1 MFSTKQYRAIE
12 HPDGELW
19 LVQERS
25 FGAWRTTI
33 SVYGPQSAQ
42 DTLDRL
48 ANPTILYPKVQ
59 RPSQPAP
66 AAYAP

>member
-1 MFSTKQYRAIE
+1 MSSTKQYRAIE
-12 HPDGELW
+12 HPDGKLW

-25 FGAWRTTI
+25 FGVWRTTI
-33 SVYGPQSAQ
+33 SVYGLQSAQ
-42 DTLDRL
+42 DTLNRL
-48 ANPTILYPKVQ
+48 ANPKILYPKGQ